1 MKTLERIIKIKE
13 NDMKKSLLTKALLT
27 FSVIGTVFAF
37 SNTVKAADNYELVWS
52 DEFNGN
58 YLDTNTWNY
67 EIGTGSWG
75 WGNNEQQYYTD
86 RNIKVSNGT
95 MKITAKREDYGG
107 MKYTSSRITTKNKKN
122 FKYGKIEARIKMPKF
137 KGVWPAFW
145 MLGAN
150 QDSVGWPKCG
160 EIDIM
165 EAINDENLVYGTL
178 HWFNDP
184 GNNNADSGSSAAV
197 ADRTEYHVYGV
208 EWTADKLR
216 WYVDGKVYRTMDVSN
231 DSFSE
236 VRKEYFV
243 IFNMA
248 IGGQWPGY
256 DIDETAFPA
265 TMEVDWVRAYK
276 KVEETTTKYTGPMI
290 TVTEDAVE
298 TCSEKWGS
306 YFGSG
311 WAGASGTSKS
321 TDKAVTGATMN
332 ITSIGNSQ
340 WGVQQYLKGLHYY
353 PGRTYNYSFT
363 MTSDVDKRVFV
374 KVAGDGDE
382 QIFGEYIDLKAR
394 VPYNFSRQ
402 VTLAKDM
409 EGVLDLYFG
418 MGKCDGDAAATNS
431 AANITLSNVSFK
443 TTTQIPDPNYN
454 NGESTTNK
462 TTLPS
467 EEKTTTNNG
476 VTTTNNGLTT
486 TGNGVTTTSKVVVS
500 RPGKV
505 SVKKVVRSKNNRNI
519 KINIKKVKGVTGYQ
533 IKYSTNKK
541 LKKAKT
547 VTTKSVKKTLKKLKK
562 KTYYIQVRAYVVKSG
577 NVKVTGD
584 WSKIKKV
591 KVRK

>member
-1 MKTLERIIKIKE
+1 MERIIKIKE

-160 EIDIM
+160 EIDIV

-178 HWFNDP
+178 HWFHDP
-184 GNNNADSGSSAAV
+184 GNNNADSGSSVAV

-256 DIDETAFPA
+256 NIDETAFPA

-462 TTLPS
+462 ITLPS

>member
-1 MKTLERIIKIKE
+1 
-13 NDMKKSLLTKALLT
+13 MKKSLLTKALLT

-160 EIDIM
+160 EIDIV

-178 HWFNDP
+178 HWFHDP
-184 GNNNADSGSSAAV
+184 GNNNADSGSSVAV

-402 VTLAKDM
+402 VTLAEDM

-476 VTTTNNGLTT
+476 VTTTNNEVTT

>member
-1 MKTLERIIKIKE
+1 MERIIKIKE

-160 EIDIM
+160 EIDIV

-178 HWFNDP
+178 HWFHDP
-184 GNNNADSGSSAAV
+184 GNNNADSGSSVAV

-290 TVTEDAVE
+290 TATEDAVE
-298 TCSEKWGS
+298 TCSGKWGS
-306 YFGSG
+306 YFGSD
-311 WAGASGTSKS
+311 WAGASGTSKP

-363 MTSDVDKRVFV
+363 MISDVDKRVFV

-382 QIFGEYIDLKAR
+382 QIFGEYIDLKAG

>member
-1 MKTLERIIKIKE
+1 
-13 NDMKKSLLTKALLT
+13 MKKSLLTKALLT

-160 EIDIM
+160 EIDIV

-178 HWFNDP
+178 HWFHDP
-184 GNNNADSGSSAAV
+184 GNNNADSGSSVAV
-197 ADRTEYHVYGV
+197 ANRTEYHVYGV

-306 YFGSG
+306 YFGSD

-591 KVRK
+591 KVKK

>member
-1 MKTLERIIKIKE
+1 
-13 NDMKKSLLTKALLT
+13 MKKSLLTKALLT

-160 EIDIM
+160 EIDIV

-184 GNNNADSGSSAAV
+184 GNNNADSGSSVAV

-402 VTLAKDM
+402 VTLAEDM

-476 VTTTNNGLTT
+476 VTTTNNEVTT

-591 KVRK
+591 KVLSLIHISEPTRH

>member
-1 MKTLERIIKIKE
+1 
-13 NDMKKSLLTKALLT
+13 MKKSLLTKALLT

-184 GNNNADSGSSAAV
+184 GNNNADSGSSVAV
-197 ADRTEYHVYGV
+197 ANRTEYHVYGV

-298 TCSEKWGS
+298 TCSGKWGS
-306 YFGSG
+306 YFGSD

-402 VTLAKDM
+402 VTLAEDM

-476 VTTTNNGLTT
+476 VTTTNNGVTT

>member
-1 MKTLERIIKIKE
+1 MERIIKIKE

-184 GNNNADSGSSAAV
+184 GNNNADSGSSVAV
-197 ADRTEYHVYGV
+197 ANRTEYHVYGV

-298 TCSEKWGS
+298 TCSGKWGS
-306 YFGSG
+306 YFGSD

-402 VTLAKDM
+402 VTLAEDM

-476 VTTTNNGLTT
+476 VTTTNNGVTT
-486 TGNGVTTTSKVVVS
+486 TVNGVTTTSKVVVS

>member
-1 MKTLERIIKIKE
+1 
-13 NDMKKSLLTKALLT
+13 MKKSLLTKALLT

-58 YLDTNTWNY
+58 SLDTNTWNY

-86 RNIKVSNGT
+86 RNIRVSNGT
-95 MKITAKREDYGG
+95 MKITAKREDYGR

-137 KGVWPAFW
+137 KGVLPAFW

-184 GNNNADSGSSAAV
+184 GNNNADSGSSVAV

-256 DIDETAFPA
+256 NIDETAFPA

-298 TCSEKWGS
+298 TCSGKWGS
-306 YFGSG
+306 YFGSD
-311 WAGASGTSKS
+311 WAGASGTLKS

-363 MTSDVDKRVFV
+363 MKSDVNKRVFV

-382 QIFGEYIDLKAR
+382 EIFGEYIDLKAG

-402 VTLAKDM
+402 VTLAEDM

-476 VTTTNNGLTT
+476 VTTTNNGVPT

-562 KTYYIQVRAYVVKSG
+562 KTYYIKVRAYVVKSG

>member
-1 MKTLERIIKIKE
+1 MERIIKIKE

-95 MKITAKREDYGG
+95 MKITAKREYYGG

-184 GNNNADSGSSAAV
+184 GNNNADSGSSVAV
-197 ADRTEYHVYGV
+197 ANRTEYHVYGV

-306 YFGSG
+306 YFGSD

-454 NGESTTNK
+454 NGENTTNK

-476 VTTTNNGLTT
+476 VTT

>member
-1 MKTLERIIKIKE
+1 
-13 NDMKKSLLTKALLT
+13 MKKSLLTKALLT

-58 YLDTNTWNY
+58 SLDTNTWNY

-178 HWFNDP
+178 HWFHDP
-184 GNNNADSGSSAAV
+184 GNNNADSGSSVAV

-306 YFGSG
+306 YFGSD

-402 VTLAKDM
+402 VTLSEDM

-476 VTTTNNGLTT
+476 VTTTGS
-486 TGNGVTTTSKVVVS
+486 GVTTTSKVVVS

>member
-1 MKTLERIIKIKE
+1 
-13 NDMKKSLLTKALLT
+13 MKKSLLTKALLT

-58 YLDTNTWNY
+58 SLDTNTWNY

-184 GNNNADSGSSAAV
+184 GNNNADSGSSVAV
-197 ADRTEYHVYGV
+197 ANRTEYHVYGV

-298 TCSEKWGS
+298 TCSGKWGS
-306 YFGSG
+306 YFGSD

-402 VTLAKDM
+402 VTLAEDM

>member
-1 MKTLERIIKIKE
+1 
-13 NDMKKSLLTKALLT
+13 MKKSLLTKALLT

-160 EIDIM
+160 EIDIV

-184 GNNNADSGSSAAV
+184 GNNNADSGSSVAV

-298 TCSEKWGS
+298 TCSGKWGS
-306 YFGSG
+306 YFGSD

-402 VTLAKDM
+402 VTLAEDM

-418 MGKCDGDAAATNS
+418 MGKCDGDVAATNS

-476 VTTTNNGLTT
+476 VTTTNNGVTT

>member
-1 MKTLERIIKIKE
+1 
-13 NDMKKSLLTKALLT
+13 MKKSLLTKALLT

-160 EIDIM
+160 EIDIV

-184 GNNNADSGSSAAV
+184 GNNNADSGSSVAV

-298 TCSEKWGS
+298 TCSGKWGS
-306 YFGSG
+306 YFGSD

-402 VTLAKDM
+402 VTLAEDM

-476 VTTTNNGLTT
+476 VTTTNNRVTT
-486 TGNGVTTTSKVVVS
+486 TGSGVTTTSKVVVS

>member
-1 MKTLERIIKIKE
+1 
-13 NDMKKSLLTKALLT
+13 MKKSLLTKALLT

-184 GNNNADSGSSAAV
+184 GNNNADSGSQVAV

-256 DIDETAFPA
+256 NIDETAFPA

-306 YFGSG
+306 YFGSD

-363 MTSDVDKRVFV
+363 MTSDVNKRVFV

-382 QIFGEYIDLKAR
+382 EIFGEYIDLKAR

-402 VTLAKDM
+402 VTLAEDM

>member
-1 MKTLERIIKIKE
+1 
-13 NDMKKSLLTKALLT
+13 MKKSLLTKALLT

-160 EIDIM
+160 EIDIV

-184 GNNNADSGSSAAV
+184 GNNNADSGSSVAV

-298 TCSEKWGS
+298 TCSGKWGS
-306 YFGSG
+306 YFGSD

-382 QIFGEYIDLKAR
+382 QIFGEYIDLKAG

-402 VTLAKDM
+402 VTLAEDM

-476 VTTTNNGLTT
+476 VTTTNNGVTT
-486 TGNGVTTTSKVVVS
+486 TGSGVTTTSKVVVS

>member
-1 MKTLERIIKIKE
+1 MERIIKIKE

-160 EIDIM
+160 EIDIV

-184 GNNNADSGSSAAV
+184 GNNNADSGSSVAV
-197 ADRTEYHVYGV
+197 ANRTEYHVYGV

-298 TCSEKWGS
+298 TCSGKWGS
-306 YFGSG
+306 YFGSD

-402 VTLAKDM
+402 VTLAEDM

-476 VTTTNNGLTT
+476 VTTTNNGVTT
-486 TGNGVTTTSKVVVS
+486 TGSGVTTTSKVVVS

>member
-1 MKTLERIIKIKE
+1 MERIIKIKE

-160 EIDIM
+160 EIDIV

-184 GNNNADSGSSAAV
+184 GNNNADSGSSVAV
-197 ADRTEYHVYGV
+197 ANRTEYHVYGV

-298 TCSEKWGS
+298 TCSGKWGS

-476 VTTTNNGLTT
+476 VTTTGNGVTT

>member
-1 MKTLERIIKIKE
+1 MERIIKIKE

-184 GNNNADSGSSAAV
+184 GNNNADSGSSVAV
-197 ADRTEYHVYGV
+197 ANRTEYHVYGV

-256 DIDETAFPA
+256 NIDETAFPA

-276 KVEETTTKYTGPMI
+276 KVEGTTTKYTGPMI

-306 YFGSG
+306 YFGSD

-321 TDKAVTGATMN
+321 TDKAATGATMN

-402 VTLAKDM
+402 VTLAEDM

-467 EEKTTTNNG
+467 EDKTTTNNG
-476 VTTTNNGLTT
+476 VTTTNNGVTT

>member
-1 MKTLERIIKIKE
+1 MERIIKIKE

-27 FSVIGTVFAF
+27 FSVIGKVFAF

-58 YLDTNTWNY
+58 SLDTNTWNY

-160 EIDIM
+160 EIDIV

-178 HWFNDP
+178 HWFHDP
-184 GNNNADSGSSAAV
+184 GNNNADSGSSVAV
-197 ADRTEYHVYGV
+197 ANRTEYHVYGV

-306 YFGSG
+306 YFGSD

-486 TGNGVTTTSKVVVS
+486 TGNGATTTSKVVVS

>member
-1 MKTLERIIKIKE
+1 
-13 NDMKKSLLTKALLT
+13 MKKSLLTKALLT

-160 EIDIM
+160 EIDIV

-184 GNNNADSGSSAAV
+184 GNNNADSGSSVAV

-298 TCSEKWGS
+298 TCSGKWGS
-306 YFGSG
+306 YFGSD
-311 WAGASGTSKS
+311 WAGASGTSKP

-402 VTLAKDM
+402 VTLAEYM

-476 VTTTNNGLTT
+476 VTTTNNEVTT

-562 KTYYIQVRAYVVKSG
+562 KTYYIQVRAYVVKPG

>member
-1 MKTLERIIKIKE
+1 
-13 NDMKKSLLTKALLT
+13 MKKSLLTKALLT

-184 GNNNADSGSSAAV
+184 GNNNADSGSSVAV
-197 ADRTEYHVYGV
+197 ANRTEYHVYGV

-256 DIDETAFPA
+256 NIDETAFPA

-298 TCSEKWGS
+298 TCSGKWGS
-306 YFGSG
+306 YFGSD
-311 WAGASGTSKS
+311 WAGASGTSKP

-476 VTTTNNGLTT
+476 VTTT
-486 TGNGVTTTSKVVVS
+486 SKVVVS

-577 NVKVTGD
+577 NVKVTGN

>member
-1 MKTLERIIKIKE
+1 
-13 NDMKKSLLTKALLT
+13 MKKSLLTKALLT

-160 EIDIM
+160 EIDIV

-184 GNNNADSGSSAAV
+184 GNNNADSGSSVAV
-197 ADRTEYHVYGV
+197 ANRTEYHVYGV

-298 TCSEKWGS
+298 TCSGKWGS
-306 YFGSG
+306 YFGSD

-402 VTLAKDM
+402 VTLAEDM

-476 VTTTNNGLTT
+476 VTTTGS
-486 TGNGVTTTSKVVVS
+486 GVTTTSKVVVS

>member
-1 MKTLERIIKIKE
+1 MERIIKIKE

-178 HWFNDP
+178 HWFHDP
-184 GNNNADSGSSAAV
+184 GNNNADSGSSVAV

-402 VTLAKDM
+402 VTLAEDM

-476 VTTTNNGLTT
+476 VTTTNNGVTT

-577 NVKVTGD
+577 NVKITGD

>member
-1 MKTLERIIKIKE
+1 
-13 NDMKKSLLTKALLT
+13 MKKSLLTKALLT

-160 EIDIM
+160 EIDIV

-178 HWFNDP
+178 HWFHDP
-184 GNNNADSGSSAAV
+184 GNNNADSGSSVAV

-298 TCSEKWGS
+298 TCSGKWGS
-306 YFGSG
+306 YFGSD
-311 WAGASGTSKS
+311 WAGASGTSKP

-382 QIFGEYIDLKAR
+382 QIFGEYIDLKAG

-476 VTTTNNGLTT
+476 VTTTNNGVPT

-541 LKKAKT
+541 FKGAKS
-547 VTTKSVKKTLKKLKK
+547 KYVKKNSATIKKLKSK
-562 KTYYIQVRAYVVKSG
+562 KTYYFRVKAYKMNG
-577 NVKVTGD
+577 KKKVLSKK
-584 WSKIKKV
+584 WSAVKKV
-591 KVRK
+591 KVK

>member
-1 MKTLERIIKIKE
+1 
-13 NDMKKSLLTKALLT
+13 MKKSLLTKALLT

-184 GNNNADSGSSAAV
+184 GNNNADSGSSVAV

-256 DIDETAFPA
+256 NIDETAFPA

-298 TCSEKWGS
+298 TCSGKWGS
-306 YFGSG
+306 YFGSD

-402 VTLAKDM
+402 VTLAEDM

-476 VTTTNNGLTT
+476 VTTTGNGVTT

>member
-1 MKTLERIIKIKE
+1 
-13 NDMKKSLLTKALLT
+13 MKKSLLTKALLT

-160 EIDIM
+160 EIDIV

-178 HWFNDP
+178 HWFHDP
-184 GNNNADSGSSAAV
+184 GNNNADSGSSVAV
-197 ADRTEYHVYGV
+197 ANRTEYHVYGV

-402 VTLAKDM
+402 VTLAEDM

-418 MGKCDGDAAATNS
+418 MGKCEGDAAATNS

-476 VTTTNNGLTT
+476 VTTTGNGVTT
-486 TGNGVTTTSKVVVS
+486 TGSGVTTTSKVVVS

>member
-1 MKTLERIIKIKE
+1 
-13 NDMKKSLLTKALLT
+13 MKKSLLTKALLT

-184 GNNNADSGSSAAV
+184 GNNNADSGSSVAV
-197 ADRTEYHVYGV
+197 ANRTEYHVYGV

-256 DIDETAFPA
+256 NIDETAFPA

-298 TCSEKWGS
+298 TCSGKWGS
-306 YFGSG
+306 YFGSD
-311 WAGASGTSKS
+311 WAGASGTSKP

-467 EEKTTTNNG
+467 EDKTTTN
-476 VTTTNNGLTT
+476 
-486 TGNGVTTTSKVVVS
+486 NGVTTTSKVVVS

-577 NVKVTGD
+577 NVKVTGN

>member
-1 MKTLERIIKIKE
+1 
-13 NDMKKSLLTKALLT
+13 MKKSLLTKALLT
-27 FSVIGTVFAF
+27 FSVIGMVFAF

-58 YLDTNTWNY
+58 SLDTNTWNY

-184 GNNNADSGSSAAV
+184 GNNNADSGSSVAV
-197 ADRTEYHVYGV
+197 ANRTEYHVYGV

-298 TCSEKWGS
+298 TCSGKWGS
-306 YFGSG
+306 YFGSD

-402 VTLAKDM
+402 VTLAEDM

-476 VTTTNNGLTT
+476 VTTTNNGVTT

>member
-1 MKTLERIIKIKE
+1 
-13 NDMKKSLLTKALLT
+13 MKKSLLTKALLT

-184 GNNNADSGSSAAV
+184 GNNNADSGSSVAV
-197 ADRTEYHVYGV
+197 ANRTEYHVYGV

-256 DIDETAFPA
+256 NIDETAFPA

-298 TCSEKWGS
+298 TCSGKWGS
-306 YFGSG
+306 YFGSD

-382 QIFGEYIDLKAR
+382 QIFGEYIDLKAG
-394 VPYNFSRQ
+394 VPYNFSRK
-402 VTLAKDM
+402 VTLAEDM

-467 EEKTTTNNG
+467 EDKTTTNNG
-476 VTTTNNGLTT
+476 VTTTNNGVTT

-577 NVKVTGD
+577 NVKVTGN

>member
-1 MKTLERIIKIKE
+1 
-13 NDMKKSLLTKALLT
+13 MKKSLLTKALLT

-160 EIDIM
+160 EIDIV

-184 GNNNADSGSSAAV
+184 GNNNADSGSSVAV

-298 TCSEKWGS
+298 TCSGKWGS
-306 YFGSG
+306 YFGSD

-382 QIFGEYIDLKAR
+382 QIFGEYIDLKAG
-394 VPYNFSRQ
+394 VPYNFSRK
-402 VTLAKDM
+402 VTLAEDM

-467 EEKTTTNNG
+467 EDKTTTNNG
-476 VTTTNNGLTT
+476 VTTTNNGVTT

-505 SVKKVVRSKNNRNI
+505 SIKKVVRSKNNRNI

-562 KTYYIQVRAYVVKSG
+562 KTYYIQVRAYVVKPG

>member
-1 MKTLERIIKIKE
+1 
-13 NDMKKSLLTKALLT
+13 MKKSLLTKALLT

-160 EIDIM
+160 EIDIV

-178 HWFNDP
+178 HWFHDP
-184 GNNNADSGSSAAV
+184 GNNNADSGSSVAV
-197 ADRTEYHVYGV
+197 ANRTEYHVYGV

-402 VTLAKDM
+402 VTLKEDM

-467 EEKTTTNNG
+467 EEK
-476 VTTTNNGLTT
+476 TT

>member
-1 MKTLERIIKIKE
+1 MERIIKMKE
-13 NDMKKSLLTKALLT
+13 NAMKKSLLTKALLT

-58 YLDTNTWNY
+58 SLDTNTWNY

-160 EIDIM
+160 EIDIV

-178 HWFNDP
+178 HWFHDP
-184 GNNNADSGSSAAV
+184 GNNNADSGSSVAV
-197 ADRTEYHVYGV
+197 ANRTEYHVYGV

-306 YFGSG
+306 YFGSD

-402 VTLAKDM
+402 VTLAEDM

-476 VTTTNNGLTT
+476 VTTTGNGVTT
-486 TGNGVTTTSKVVVS
+486 TGSGVTTTSKVVVS

>member
-1 MKTLERIIKIKE
+1 MERIIKIKE

-150 QDSVGWPKCG
+150 QNSVGWPKCG

-184 GNNNADSGSSAAV
+184 GNNNADSGSSVAV

-298 TCSEKWGS
+298 TCSGKWGS
-306 YFGSG
+306 YFGSD

>member
-1 MKTLERIIKIKE
+1 
-13 NDMKKSLLTKALLT
+13 MKKSLLTKALLT

-58 YLDTNTWNY
+58 SLDTNTWNY

-160 EIDIM
+160 EIDIV

-178 HWFNDP
+178 HWFHDP
-184 GNNNADSGSSAAV
+184 GNNNADSGSSVAV
-197 ADRTEYHVYGV
+197 ANRTEYHVYGV

-306 YFGSG
+306 YFGSD

-402 VTLAKDM
+402 VTLAEDM

-476 VTTTNNGLTT
+476 VTTTGS
-486 TGNGVTTTSKVVVS
+486 GVTTTSKVVVS

>member
-1 MKTLERIIKIKE
+1 
-13 NDMKKSLLTKALLT
+13 MKKSLLTKALLT

-58 YLDTNTWNY
+58 SLDTNTWNY

-95 MKITAKREDYGG
+95 MKITAKREGYGG

-178 HWFNDP
+178 HWFNDL
-184 GNNNADSGSSAAV
+184 GNNNADSGSSVAV
-197 ADRTEYHVYGV
+197 ANRTEYHVYGV

-298 TCSEKWGS
+298 TCSGKWGS
-306 YFGSG
+306 YFGSD

-402 VTLAKDM
+402 VTLAEDM

>member
-1 MKTLERIIKIKE
+1 
-13 NDMKKSLLTKALLT
+13 MKKSLLTKALLT

-184 GNNNADSGSSAAV
+184 GNNNADSGSSVAV

-256 DIDETAFPA
+256 NIDETAFPA

-402 VTLAKDM
+402 VTLAEDM

-476 VTTTNNGLTT
+476 VTTTNNEVTT

-562 KTYYIQVRAYVVKSG
+562 KTYYIQVRAYVVKPG

>member
-1 MKTLERIIKIKE
+1 MERIIKIKE

-160 EIDIM
+160 EIDIV

-178 HWFNDP
+178 HWFHDP
-184 GNNNADSGSSAAV
+184 GNNNADSGSSVAV
-197 ADRTEYHVYGV
+197 ANRTEYHVYGV

-306 YFGSG
+306 YFGSD

>member
-1 MKTLERIIKIKE
+1 MERIIKIKE

-184 GNNNADSGSSAAV
+184 GNNNADSGSSVAV

-256 DIDETAFPA
+256 NIDETAFPA

-298 TCSEKWGS
+298 TCSGKWGS
-306 YFGSG
+306 YFGSD

-374 KVAGDGDE
+374 KVAGDGDG

-577 NVKVTGD
+577 NVKITGD

>member
-1 MKTLERIIKIKE
+1 
-13 NDMKKSLLTKALLT
+13 MKKSLLTKALLT

-58 YLDTNTWNY
+58 SLDTNTWNY

-86 RNIKVSNGT
+86 RNIRVSNGT
-95 MKITAKREDYGG
+95 MKITAKREDYGR

-184 GNNNADSGSSAAV
+184 GNNNADSGSSVAV
-197 ADRTEYHVYGV
+197 ADRTKYHVYGV

-256 DIDETAFPA
+256 NIDETAFPA

-298 TCSEKWGS
+298 TCSGKWGS
-306 YFGSG
+306 YFGSD
-311 WAGASGTSKS
+311 WAGASGTLKS

-363 MTSDVDKRVFV
+363 MKSDVNKRVFV

-382 QIFGEYIDLKAR
+382 EIFGEYIDLKAG

-454 NGESTTNK
+454 KGESTTNK
-462 TTLPS
+462 PTLPS

-486 TGNGVTTTSKVVVS
+486 TNNGVTTTSKVVVS

-577 NVKVTGD
+577 NVKVTGN